1 MALPVRIA
9 LLLQEAAEAVT
20 PAVEAAES
28 GAAPDGAPGPAGSP
42 MPQWPMFVLMGL
54 IFYFVLIRPE
64 SKRRKTQN
72 EMLGALKK
80 GDRVMTTSGMYGTVA
95 QVQDDDRIVVQ
106 IADGVR
112 VKFSRQ
118 AVQTVLTEG
127 GEAAS

>member
-1 MALPVRIA
+1 MAFPVRIA

-20 PAVEAAES
+20 PAVDAAEPS
-28 GAAPDGAPGPAGSP
+28 GAAPGAGPADSP

-54 IFYFVLIRPE
+54 IFYLVPIRPE

-127 GEAAS
+127 AEAAS